1 MEGRTTSSNAV
12 TTALERAR
20 RHRGSAAAAALLAP
34 LALGAMTSPA
44 AATTTTS
51 ASISGST
58 ASVGPVT
65 TFTYNVSNLTGVA
78 PLYQFELPELNA
90 GDFNLGSFS
99 GPAGW
104 SAAEKATSQY
114 STTRFKDPS
123 LTPGA
128 YVLIA

>member
-44 AATTTTS
+44 AGTTTGV
-51 ASISGST
+51 SISGST
-58 ASVGPVT
+58 STAGPVT
-65 TFTYNVSNLTGVA
+65 TFTYNVSNLTGLA

-104 SAAEKATSQY
+104 SAAEK
-114 STTRFKDPS
+114 
-123 LTPGA
+123 
-128 YVLIA
+128 